1 MKLDPVTGRGCEY
14 LKRHPESGIY
24 YFRRFTKETG
34 ELTISLRTRD
44 LADAKR
50 KRDEIIGGANRARR
64 RAKAGKTALERF
76 DAWVAR
82 KRSANKSTGT
92 ITSILSSRNFFEK
105 YLAEMMPSDITAE
118 WWEEVFIP
126 ETKFLRF
133 KPIKVPGGG
142 YGRQEKKRTKPR
154 KVYNDRKWMVSFLEQ
169 CLEDRLITKVP
180 KLVNPDP
187 PVDPGKVYTDEE
199 VQLLLNMAQTED
211 LHLAILMAVT
221 MGMRRGEIFG
231 LRSNRVD
238 SKAGMIRLKAEDTKI
253 RKPRAF
259 AIAPSCKEAILARAR
274 TGEWVFPGKSGPS
287 SPVHKD
293 GYMSA
298 WKTLKKI
305 TGVEGRFHFL
315 RHTFLTKAFRAPGSN
330 AALICHYAG
339 LSLEVAQKV
348 YLHFNDDDSKQVAG
362 LVSYET

>member
-1 MKLDPVTGRGCEY
+1 LKLDRLMGRGTEY
-14 LKRHPESGIY
+14 LYRHPDSGFIY
-24 YFRRFTKETG
+24 YRRFTKALG
-34 ELTISLRTRD
+34 EITKSLRTKD
-44 LADAKR
+44 VNEAKR
-50 KRDEIIGGANRARR
+50 KRDEIVHGANKARARCR
-64 RAKAGKTALERF
+64 QNKTALERF
-76 DAWVAR
+76 DAWVER
-82 KRSANKSTGT
+82 KRSANKSAGT
-92 ITSILSSRNFFEK
+92 ITSILSSRNFFER

-133 KPIKVPGGG
+133 KPIKVPGG

-154 KVYNDRKWMVSFLEQ
+154 KFYNDRKWLVSFLEQ
-169 CLEDRLITKVP
+169 CLEDQLITKVP
-180 KLVNPDP
+180 KLVDPDP
-187 PVDPGKVYTDEE
+187 PTDPGKVYADEE

-238 SKAGMIRLKAEDTKI
+238 AKAGMIRLRAEDTKI

-259 AIAPSCKEAILARAR
+259 AISPSCREAILARANG
-274 TGEWVFPGKSGPS
+274 GEWIFPGKSGPS

-298 WKTLKKI
+298 WKTLKKV

-348 YLHFNDDDSKQVAG
+348 YLHFDDDDSKQVAG
-362 LVSYET
+362 LVSYDL